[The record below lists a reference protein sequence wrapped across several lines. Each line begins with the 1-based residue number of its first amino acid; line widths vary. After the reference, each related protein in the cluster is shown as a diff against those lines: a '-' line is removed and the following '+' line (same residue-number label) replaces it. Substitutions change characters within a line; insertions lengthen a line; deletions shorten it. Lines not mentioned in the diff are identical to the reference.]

1 MSEENQTQVQL
12 QLADLVLALEIIQV
26 ASSRGA
32 FKADEYTA
40 IGGCYD
46 RIRSFLLTSGAV
58 KEATEEEE
66 PAQEEPQGESND

>member
-1 MSEENQTQVQL
+1 MLEETQPQVQL
-12 QLADLVLALEIIQV
+12 QLADLVLALEIVQV

-40 IGGCYD
+40 RGGCYD
-46 RIRSFLLTSGAV
+46 RIRAFLLTSGAV
-58 KEATEEEE
+58 KEATEE

>member
-1 MSEENQTQVQL
+1 MSEETQVQL

-46 RIRSFLLTSGAV
+46 RIRAFLLTSGAV
-58 KEATEEEE
+58 KAATEEE